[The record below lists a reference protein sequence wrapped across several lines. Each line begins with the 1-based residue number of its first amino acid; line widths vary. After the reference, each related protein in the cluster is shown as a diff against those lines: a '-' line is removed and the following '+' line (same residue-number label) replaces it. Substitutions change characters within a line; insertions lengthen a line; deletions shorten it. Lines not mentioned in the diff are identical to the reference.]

1 MQHTGRQA
9 GGQAHTRIC
18 QHPFRARKSKFA
30 LSLVL
35 EILPQPATTDQSS
48 CFHLVGAE
56 TEESRGGQKKER
68 KKKIDRKKTAQP
80 PKNLNMRR
88 VQSVFKTGDILQF
101 DFWHAQLLPFLAE
114 NWMRRL
120 IPLCHLCEVAR
131 QPAEIE
137 PGSVCAC
144 GRPLFSEKLSERVAS
159 LFVFLLFIHSFFGL
173 FVRVRTKVLHGKKIP
188 GCFFCFEVLYMHAL
202 RLGFSHI
209 KVNCPQKMTQ
219 SDNLSIYYKDKVS
232 WNDTFKCI
240 TF

>member
-9 GGQAHTRIC
+9 GRHTRIC

-56 TEESRGGQKKER
+56 TEESRGGQKKEEE
-68 KKKIDRKKTAQP
+68 KKKKMDRKKTAQP
-80 PKNLNMRR
+80 KKKKSEYATGR
-88 VQSVFKTGDILQF
+88 VFKTRDILQF

-114 NWMRRL
+114 DWMRRL

-131 QPAEIE
+131 QPAERE

-144 GRPLFSEKLSERVAS
+144 GRPLFSKKLSERVAS
-159 LFVFLLFIHSFFGL
+159 VFVFLLFIHSFSGL
-173 FVRVRTKVLHGKKIP
+173 FVRVVSAARWKASRAFLFRGFIHATLSGSGSGVLK
-188 GCFFCFEVLYMHAL
+188 
-202 RLGFSHI
+202 
-209 KVNCPQKMTQ
+209 
-219 SDNLSIYYKDKVS
+219 
-232 WNDTFKCI
+232 
-240 TF
+240 